1 MLFHNVYMHRW
12 LPANAREKYVI
23 TGGAAGR
30 FPIACCVAHQ
40 LEIYTQHTKYWRY
53 GDSGQRAT
61 CVHNDTRNQCI
72 QHTQAA
78 VLHWSPNQQF
88 QIGQELEK
96 QLVYPSD
103 FPLLNA
109 ESIYVWVK
117 WIVNFFLVSSL
128 WWDVHHA
135 HPISVGRHW
144 IFFCFLLF
152 LVIVVSVTVINWIN

>member
-53 GDSGQRAT
+53 GDSGQRANT
-61 CVHNDTRNQCI
+61 INIHALYRTHNVSCVHNDTRNQCI

-88 QIGQELEK
+88 QIG
-96 QLVYPSD
+96 
-103 FPLLNA
+103 
-109 ESIYVWVK
+109 
-117 WIVNFFLVSSL
+117 
-128 WWDVHHA
+128 
-135 HPISVGRHW
+135 
-144 IFFCFLLF
+144 
-152 LVIVVSVTVINWIN
+152 